1 MKKTLILFAASLFLT
16 MYTYAQRVIFVT
28 VDGYRWQEVFSGA
41 DSLLIGNNEQLKKN
55 YWKTTPE
62 ERRALLMPFTWSKI
76 AHDGLLIGNRWKGC
90 RMQVKNKMQFSYP
103 GYNEL

>member
-41 DSLLIGNNEQLKKN
+41 DSLLIGNNEQLKKPTGRQRPKN
-55 YWKTTPE
+55 
-62 ERRALLMPFTWSKI
+62 
-76 AHDGLLIGNRWKGC
+76 DGL
-90 RMQVKNKMQFSYP
+90 F
-103 GYNEL
+103 